1 MYSFLLPRL
10 NVKITKKMLLN
21 SWTTWLFFNF
31 SLKIHW
37 DKKKTVERMAQFY
50 LLLIYYYYIPQWV
63 YATARNVTW
72 KTHWANFS
80 QLNSILI
87 VLTKYDQELI
97 MFSLSHRIIFKIFL
111 LEFKVRKRNSEYF
124 TRNLAHF
131 WPN

>member
-1 MYSFLLPRL
+1 
-10 NVKITKKMLLN
+10 
-21 SWTTWLFFNF
+21 
-31 SLKIHW
+31 
-37 DKKKTVERMAQFY
+37 MAQFY

-97 MFSLSHRIIFKIFL
+97 MFSLSQRIIFKIFL

-124 TRNLAHF
+124 ARNLAHF
-131 WPN
+131 WPH

>member
-1 MYSFLLPRL
+1 
-10 NVKITKKMLLN
+10 
-21 SWTTWLFFNF
+21 
-31 SLKIHW
+31 
-37 DKKKTVERMAQFY
+37 MAQFY
-50 LLLIYYYYIPQWV
+50 LLLIHYYYIPQWV

-97 MFSLSHRIIFKIFL
+97 MFSLSQRIIFKIFL